1 MRKQKIYCKKS
12 KKGLLQLFFIA
23 LWLLP
28 FFAEPRKSMKQ
39 MQSSA

>member
-1 MRKQKIYCKKS
+1 MTKQKKKPPTEKHKVYYS
-12 KKGLLQLFFIA
+12 ITLL
-23 LWLLP
+23 LLP